1 MSALDD
7 MYFRW
12 KSILTELENEFAF
25 LETEIQKG
33 GTVID
38 CTNRNAV
45 RAMSFDEA
53 KIFYSSIIESL
64 KYYETVD
71 FFSYFE
77 KFLFDDASQR
87 KRNNKAKCH
96 SDIRKFYKYPKNKQV
111 VAKII
116 DIWRNT
122 FSESYY
128 DLIFSYIDDAR
139 LYRNWI
145 AHGKRSPC
153 KAKGPLAPDEVY
165 TAVNLMIE
173 KISTI

>member
-45 RAMSFDEA
+45 RDMSFDEA

-71 FFSYFE
+71 FFLISKNFFLTMLHKE
-77 KFLFDDASQR
+77 KEIIKQNVIVTYASFI
-87 KRNNKAKCH
+87 NIH
-96 SDIRKFYKYPKNKQV
+96 
-111 VAKII
+111 
-116 DIWRNT
+116 
-122 FSESYY
+122 
-128 DLIFSYIDDAR
+128 
-139 LYRNWI
+139 
-145 AHGKRSPC
+145 
-153 KAKGPLAPDEVY
+153 
-165 TAVNLMIE
+165 
-173 KISTI
+173 KISK